1 MLEFDNTYCK
11 LPDSFFVHTHPTA
24 VKKPSL
30 LIFNDE
36 LFHDL
41 NPGGARLSDSD
52 LALHLSGNALFEGSN
67 PIACA
72 YAGHQFGHFVPSL
85 GDGRA
90 ILLGEV
96 VATKKRRYDIQ
107 LKGSGPTAYSRRGDG
122 RAALGPVLREYL
134 VSEAMHK
141 LGIPTTRSLAAV
153 LTGENVFR
161 ETTLPGAILTRVASS
176 HIRVGTFEYFAAR
189 KDLNNLKRLTDYT
202 LERHFP
208 DLKTRPE
215 PILSMLESIVDRIAY
230 LVAKWMGVGF
240 IHGVMNTDNM
250 AITGE
255 TIDYGPCAFLD
266 EYDPSAVFSSI
277 DTKGRYAFKNQAG
290 IAKWNITSL
299 IYCLAPMID
308 GFSEDLISSLHQ
320 RFDDKFATHWLVIF
334 GRKIGLHQPSSDH
347 ESLVKEYLELIHKT
361 KTDFTLGYQYLI
373 KLLKDAPDSNAQ
385 ALRPDYVHESFY
397 DWIEKWHVVIGSQGY
412 HKSQTIELMSEQ
424 NPVIIPRNHI
434 IEEIIQDAYL
444 RDDFSSFL
452 EFNKALENPFKTPF
466 DPEQR
471 YQQPP
476 SPAQKVRQT
485 FCGT

>member
-1 MLEFDNTYCK
+1 MFEFDNTYYM
-11 LPDSFFVHTHPTA
+11 LPDSFFVKTHPTS
-24 VKKPSL
+24 VKQPSL
-30 LIFNDE
+30 LVFNDE

-41 NPGGARLSDSD
+41 NPHGTRLNDSD
-52 LALHLSGNALFEGSN
+52 LALYLSGNALFEGSY

-96 VATKKRRYDIQ
+96 VAKEKKRYDIQ

-122 RAALGPVLREYL
+122 RSALGPVLREYL

-141 LGIPTTRSLAAV
+141 LGVPTTRSLAAV
-153 LTGENVFR
+153 LSGEHVYR
-161 ETTLPGAILTRVASS
+161 ETRLPGAILTRVASS

-189 KDLNNLKRLTDYT
+189 KDLHNLKRLTDYT
-202 LERHFP
+202 LERHFAAC
-208 DLKTRPE
+208 KTKPE
-215 PILSMLESIVDRIAY
+215 PILSMLESIVDKIAH

-250 AITGE
+250 AISGE

-277 DTKGRYAFKNQAG
+277 DTNGRYAFENQAA
-290 IAKWNITSL
+290 IAKWNLTSL

-308 GFSEDLISSLHQ
+308 GFSEDNITSLHQ
-320 RFDDKFATHWLVIF
+320 RFDDTFATHWLVIF
-334 GRKIGLHQPSSDH
+334 GQKIGIHQPSSDH
-347 ESLVKEYLELIHKT
+347 KSLIKEYLELMHKT
-361 KTDFTLGYQYLI
+361 KTDFTLGFQYLI
-373 KLLKDAPDSNAQ
+373 KLLKDAADKNAQ
-385 ALRPDYVHESFY
+385 ALRPDYIHESFY
-397 DWIEKWHVVIGSQGY
+397 EWIEKWYAVISAQGY
-412 HKSQTIELMSEQ
+412 EKSQTIELMSEQ

-434 IEEIIQDAYL
+434 IEEIIQAAYL
-444 RDDFSSFL
+444 KADFSDF
-452 EFNKALENPFKTPF
+452 FAFKKALENPYSTPF
-466 DPEQR
+466 DPEHR
-471 YQQPP
+471 YQKPP
-476 SPAQKVRQT
+476 SLAQKVHQT